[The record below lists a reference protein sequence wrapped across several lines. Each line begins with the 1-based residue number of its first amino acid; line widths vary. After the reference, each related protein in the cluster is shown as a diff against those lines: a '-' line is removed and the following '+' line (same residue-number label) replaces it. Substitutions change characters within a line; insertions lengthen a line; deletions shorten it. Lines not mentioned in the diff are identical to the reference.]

1 MEHEDDLRCTCSE
14 TQLATMEKNDTRSVW
29 VSPTQC
35 AHGDHVSLC
44 DGIAISRKYPDEK
57 HPSHRWKRICGSVAA
72 LLRTTPVRFEHGAGC
87 LSSLITEAKGIR
99 FPTIPEILSVESRS
113 GVTDYYIA
121 HKLFGAKVVHL
132 TDVKPSNDL
141 VEALSCR
148 DAVLR
153 YKGASGLMFTYPS
166 VMSDEYEGLIARFR
180 GDYIIYTGDLR
191 FTGHATPTEL
201 LKQITWCFTELIR
214 VSFAGWCGTSH
225 PGHLVLY
232 TRRKLH

>member
-1 MEHEDDLRCTCSE
+1 MAYGALAPRP
-14 TQLATMEKNDTRSVW
+14 QLATMEKNDTRLVW
-29 VSPTQC
+29 GSPTQC
-35 AHGDHVSLC
+35 THSDHVLLR

-57 HPSHRWKRICGSVAA
+57 HPANRWKRICGSIAA
-72 LLRTTPVRFEHGAGC
+72 LLRTTPVCFEHGAGC
-87 LSSLITEAKGIR
+87 LSSLITEANGIR

-121 HKLFGAKVVHL
+121 HKLFAAKVVHL
-132 TDVKPSNDL
+132 TDVKPANDL

-166 VMSDEYEGLIARFR
+166 IMSDDYEGLIAMFR

-191 FTGHATPTEL
+191 FTGHATPSEL
-201 LKQITWCFTELIR
+201 LRQITWCFTELIR
-214 VSFAGWCGTSH
+214 VSFAGWGGTSH
-225 PGHLVLY
+225 QGHLVLY
-232 TRRKLH
+232 TRRKLQ